1 MTNIEFRTVL
11 EAAVS
16 GDRKAL
22 DTLLSLYMPLIN
34 RLSSY
39 AGQLDEGL
47 QAVHPAPYRSAYF
60 RISYLESG
68 SGILPE
74 PFKFFF

>member
-22 DTLLSLYMPLIN
+22 DTLLS
-34 RLSSY
+34 R
-39 AGQLDEGL
+39 
-47 QAVHPAPYRSAYF
+47 AYEIF
-60 RISYLESG
+60 SV
-68 SGILPE
+68 
-74 PFKFFF
+74 K